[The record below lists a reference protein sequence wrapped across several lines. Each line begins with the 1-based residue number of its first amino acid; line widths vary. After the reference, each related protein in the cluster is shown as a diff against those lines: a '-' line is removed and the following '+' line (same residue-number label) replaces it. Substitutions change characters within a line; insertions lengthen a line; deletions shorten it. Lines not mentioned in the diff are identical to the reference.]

1 MVRMDEEEKQKWLEA
16 GKITRKALEHGKKKI
31 SPDKTLLEVAEA
43 VENKI
48 NEQGAETAFPVNL
61 SLNEEAA
68 HYTPEAEDD
77 KKFGESIVKLDV
89 GAQVD
94 GYIGDCARTID
105 LTNENKELVK
115 ASEEALENAIEMVEP
130 GAKTREIGA
139 KIEETIESHGFKP
152 IKNLSG
158 HVMVQGIVHTGL
170 TIPNYNTAGF
180 ELQEDMVIAI
190 EPFAT
195 KGRGKVSS
203 GSKTLI
209 FGLKEEKPV
218 RNQHARKILEL
229 AKNYEEY
236 PFAERWLTK
245 AAKGFKLKAG
255 LKELVQKEV
264 FTTYPVLKAKDL
276 VSQTENTVIVTEDGC
291 EITTKL

>member
-77 KKFGESIVKLDV
+77 RKFGESIVKLDV

-105 LTNENKELVK
+105 LTNENEELVK

-139 KIEETIESHGFKP
+139 KIEETIESHGFK
-152 IKNLSG
+152 
-158 HVMVQGIVHTGL
+158 
-170 TIPNYNTAGF
+170 
-180 ELQEDMVIAI
+180 
-190 EPFAT
+190 
-195 KGRGKVSS
+195 
-203 GSKTLI
+203 
-209 FGLKEEKPV
+209 
-218 RNQHARKILEL
+218 
-229 AKNYEEY
+229 
-236 PFAERWLTK
+236 
-245 AAKGFKLKAG
+245 LKAG

-264 FTTYPVLKAKDL
+264 FTTYPVLKDKDL
-276 VSQTENTVIVTEDGC
+276 VSQTENTVVVTEDGC